1 MYSSA
6 GGDIVGWIYLI
17 FFFIVVVSCCC
28 LGDSN
33 SSSSSTTK
41 RSTTTKRNT
50 NTSNQRNTYYRSSYS
65 ECPSCGAPY
74 YDGYCEECGYP
85 DINQGWLGE
94 NY

>member
-28 LGDSN
+28 LGDSK

-41 RSTTTKRNT
+41 RNNTTKRKT
-50 NTSNQRNTYYRSSYS
+50 NISNQRNTYYRSSYS

>member
-1 MYSSA
+1 MYSS

-17 FFFIVVVSCCC
+17 FFFIIVISCCC
-28 LGDSN
+28 SDNN
-33 SSSSSTTK
+33 SSSKTTAK
-41 RSTTTKRNT
+41 RSTTTKKRTT
-50 NTSNQRNTYYRSSYS
+50 NTYNNRNVYRSSYS

>member
-1 MYSSA
+1 MYSS
-6 GGDIVGWIYLI
+6 GGDIVSWIYLI
-17 FFFIVVVSCCC
+17 FFFIIVISCCC
-28 LGDSN
+28 SDSN
-33 SSSSSTTK
+33 SSSKTTTK
-41 RSTTTKRNT
+41 RSTTTKKRTT
-50 NTSNQRNTYYRSSYS
+50 NTYSGGNAYRNCYS

>member
-1 MYSSA
+1 MYYSS
-6 GGDIVGWIYLI
+6 GDAVGWIYLI
-17 FFFIVVVSCCC
+17 FFFIIVVSCCC

-33 SSSSSTTK
+33 NSSNASTRTSTTK
-41 RSTTTKRNT
+41 KRSTNT
-50 NTSNQRNTYYRSSYS
+50 PNQRNSYRISYS

-85 DINQGWLGE
+85 DVNQGWLGE

>member
-1 MYSSA
+1 MYSS
-6 GGDIVGWIYLI
+6 GPDLI
-17 FFFIVVVSCCC
+17 GMILGMVFVVIVVAACCSA
-28 LGDSN
+28 DSGPSN
-33 SSSSSTTK
+33 KTSPK
-41 RSTTTKRNT
+41 RNTTTTKRNV
-50 NTSNQRNTYYRSSYS
+50 YYDDDSYS

>member
-1 MYSSA
+1 MFNI
-6 GGDIVGWIYLI
+6 IVGVILFLI
-17 FFFIVVVSCCC
+17 IIAACCSS
-28 LGDSN
+28 DN
-33 SSSSSTTK
+33 SSTNSNTAP
-41 RSTTTKRNT
+41 KRNT
-50 NTSNQRNTYYRSSYS
+50 YNTTRRNTGYYPSSYS

>member
-1 MYSSA
+1 MYSYA
-6 GGDIVGWIYLI
+6 GGDAVGWIYLI
-17 FFFIVVVSCCC
+17 FFFIIVVSCCC

-33 SSSSSTTK
+33 NSSNTSTKRTTTTK
-41 RSTTTKRNT
+41 KRNT
-50 NTSNQRNTYYRSSYS
+50 NTRGNTYRSSYS

-85 DINQGWLGE
+85 DVNQGWLGE